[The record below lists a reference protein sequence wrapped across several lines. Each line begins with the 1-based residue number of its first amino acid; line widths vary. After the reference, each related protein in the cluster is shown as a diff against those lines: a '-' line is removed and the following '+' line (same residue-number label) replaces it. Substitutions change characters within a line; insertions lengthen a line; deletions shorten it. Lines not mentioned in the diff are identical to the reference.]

1 MKRYGVIIFKRLC
14 RIFNLS
20 RGNPCFP
27 AGLRVFP
34 LVFSEGN
41 NMRLLI
47 LVLMMFSIGAVWSA
61 NQTLTALFA
70 NRHALIEALTSN

>member
-1 MKRYGVIIFKRLC
+1 
-14 RIFNLS
+14 
-20 RGNPCFP
+20 
-27 AGLRVFP
+27 
-34 LVFSEGN
+34 
-41 NMRLLI
+41 MRLLI